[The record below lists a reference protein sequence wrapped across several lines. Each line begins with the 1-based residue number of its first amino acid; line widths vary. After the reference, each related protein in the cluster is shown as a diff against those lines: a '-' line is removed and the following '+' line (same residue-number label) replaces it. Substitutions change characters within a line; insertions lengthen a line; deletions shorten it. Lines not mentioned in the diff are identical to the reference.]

1 MSLVISDVRDLQS
14 ILKLFRQ
21 QSTLTEIFQVGRKGE
36 NKKYVTD
43 TVNQIDLIC
52 STSLGQ
58 EAEKQENMTYFI
70 GGINLRDLKFQ
81 QSEKGPSKEDG
92 RKAS

>member
-1 MSLVISDVRDLQS
+1 M
-14 ILKLFRQ
+14 
-21 QSTLTEIFQVGRKGE
+21 
-36 NKKYVTD
+36 TD